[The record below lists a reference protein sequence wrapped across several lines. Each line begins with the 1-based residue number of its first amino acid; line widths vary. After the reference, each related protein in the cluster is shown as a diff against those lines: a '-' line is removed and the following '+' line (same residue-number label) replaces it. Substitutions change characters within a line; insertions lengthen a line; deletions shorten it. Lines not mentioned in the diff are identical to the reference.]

1 MENEFGNRSI
11 STFRLDGKLSLK
23 DRVKVIQEFGQ
34 SKKAPTAA
42 SRNGSVLLISMK
54 AGGVGLNLVAASSC
68 FIADPW
74 WNGAVEDQ
82 CINRIH
88 RIGQTAD
95 KVRVRKFYVSNSVEQ
110 RIVQLQEKKKRVASK
125 IMEDPST
132 GSTDLSAAQPS
143 LDDLKELFQTG
154 C

>member
-1 MENEFGNRSI
+1 MMEHEFGNQGI
-11 STFRLDGKLSLK
+11 TTFRLDGSLTLK

-34 SKKAPTAA
+34 AKKSTSATN
-42 SRNGSVLLISMK
+42 RKGSVLLISMK

-82 CINRIH
+82 CVNRIH

-95 KVRVRKFYVSNSVEQ
+95 KVRVRKFYVANSVEQ
-110 RIVQLQEKKKRVASK
+110 RIVQLQEKKKRIANQ
-125 IMEDPST
+125 IMAEGNT
-132 GSTDLSAAQPS
+132 GGTDLSAAQPS
-143 LDDLKELFQTG
+143 LDDLKELFQIG
-154 C
+154 

>member
-1 MENEFGNRSI
+1 MEHELGNQGI
-11 STFRLDGKLSLK
+11 TTFRLDGSLSLK
-23 DRVKVIQEFGQ
+23 HRVEVIQEFGQ
-34 SKKAPTAA
+34 SKKSA
-42 SRNGSVLLISMK
+42 SATNRKGCVLLISMK

-82 CINRIH
+82 CVNRIH

-95 KVRVRKFYVSNSVEQ
+95 KVRVRKFYVANSVEQ
-110 RIVQLQEKKKRVASK
+110 RIVQLQEKKKRIANQ
-125 IMEDPST
+125 IMAEGNT
-132 GSTDLSAAQPS
+132 ADLSAAQPS

-154 C
+154 